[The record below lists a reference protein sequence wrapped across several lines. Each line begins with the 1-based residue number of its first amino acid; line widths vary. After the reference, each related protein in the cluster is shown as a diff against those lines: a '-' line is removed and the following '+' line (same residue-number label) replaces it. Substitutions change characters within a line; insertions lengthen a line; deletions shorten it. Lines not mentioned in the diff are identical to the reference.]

1 MDLSLDTWIGLLQFL
16 AGGAL
21 ASLVWLFRLEGNT
34 KVLKTRVDG
43 LEKRQESSEAQIIA
57 HLERI
62 ESQLYSLLQARG
74 VR

>member
-1 MDLSLDTWIGLLQFL
+1 MMGVSLDTWIGLLQFL

-21 ASLVWLFRLEGNT
+21 GSLVWLFRLEGST

-43 LEKRQESSEAQIIA
+43 LEKRVDGLEDRILA

-62 ESQLYSLLQARG
+62 ESRLDALIR
-74 VR
+74 R